1 MTKDEILA
9 ASKVSKDFWFSNYY
23 YIPVVGK
30 GAQLFNARPY
40 QKHIAKRIDVAK
52 LIIGLKARQIG
63 WTTIGVASALH
74 DALFSDEHPWLFI
87 SKNEDAAMKMLD
99 KAKYAYTRLPGWMQN
114 SLPRL
119 ENYTQT
125 TMTFENGSR
134 IESVPATAS
143 TGRGDSVYGALMDE
157 CAFMEYA
164 EEIWGAVEPLVYGP
178 AMLFSTANGMGNFF
192 HEIWLDAQRE
202 DSVWEAIF
210 YPWSVVPE
218 RTDAWYDHAR
228 RSFRGREWL
237 FYQEYASTPEEAFA
251 RSGRVAF
258 SSTIID
264 ECYEEIEPHAKFAWE
279 IGAFDRG
286 EEIKEISLNEEADI
300 EVYMWRPPEVVRD
313 EWTGRPLWKPNY
325 IVAADIAEGLDHGDF
340 TYVTVFDANTGEQML
355 SSKSAIPVSYL
366 DELVEWA
373 GLLYLKGLAIL
384 ERNNAGVLPLDRLYR
399 DRVYPRLYRMD
410 TIAEF
415 RTGDRT
421 PRYGWQTNKATKPK
435 MVNDFYHALSEGKVL
450 LHDPEFLIE
459 AQTFVADGRGS
470 YAATNGRHDD
480 VIMGTLIAY
489 QGVLDS
495 PKYPVLWTDDR
506 VLPPTHEEID
516 ALIFDDVEPQA
527 IDALEMPLGQRE
539 PVKYNKTF
547 VFTESNVRRR
557 DIE

>member
-1 MTKDEILA
+1 MNRAEIIA
-9 ASKVSKDFWFSNYY
+9 ASKVSKEFWFSNYY
-23 YIPVVGK
+23 YIPIIGK
-30 GAQLFNARPY
+30 GAQLFVPRDY
-40 QKHIAKRIDVAK
+40 QKHIARRIDVAK

-74 DALFSDEHPWLFI
+74 DVLFNVEHPWLFV

-99 KAKYAYTRLPGWMQN
+99 KAKYAYNKLPGWMQEE
-114 SLPRL
+114 LPKMTS
-119 ENYTQT
+119 YTQT
-125 TMTFENGSR
+125 TITFDNGSR

-143 TGRGDSVYGALMDE
+143 TGRGDSVYGALLDE

-192 HEIWLDAQRE
+192 HDIWLDSTQV
-202 DSVWEAIF
+202 DTVWEGIF

-218 RTDAWYDHAR
+218 RDGNWYDHAR

-258 SSTIID
+258 GSDILD
-264 ECYEEIEPHAKFAWE
+264 DCFEEIEPYAKFAWNIGEGAVE
-279 IGAFDRG
+279 ID
-286 EEIKEISLNEEADI
+286 INQEADI
-300 EVYMWRPPEVVRD
+300 EIYMWKPPEVVRD
-313 EWTGRPLWKPNY
+313 EDGRPLWKPNF
-325 IVAADIAEGLDHGDF
+325 VVGADVAEGLDHGDF
-340 TYVTVFDANTGEQML
+340 TYVSVFDANTGEQVL

-366 DELVEWA
+366 DELLDWA
-373 GLLYLKGLAIL
+373 GHLYFKAVNIV

-399 DRVYPRLYRMD
+399 DRMYPRLYRMD
-410 TIAEF
+410 TFAEF

-435 MVNDFYHALSEGKVL
+435 MVNDFYHALAEGKVL
-450 LHDPEFLIE
+450 LHDPDFRVE

-470 YAATNGRHDD
+470 FAATAGRHDD
-480 VIMGTLIAY
+480 VVMGTLIAW

-495 PKYPVLWTDDR
+495 PKYPVLWVDDKI
-506 VLPPTHEEID
+506 LPPTHEEID
-516 ALIFDDVEPQA
+516 ALIFADHTMLAE
-527 IDALEMPLGQRE
+527 DALELPLGQEME
-539 PVKYNKTF
+539 PQYRKTF
-547 VFTESNVRRR
+547 IFTESNIKRK